1 MEPLF
6 VTEGISDK
14 KFLNETIPVLRKNSI
29 FFTNNF
35 VLLLLILNM
44 GFLGGWAQSHF
55 EDYSFLFPI
64 PIPFTLLYFLCY
76 FFIPR
81 QRIHKLLKQE
91 KNLLKENGFN
101 RISFFSDSFQVQTYK
116 TEIISDMIYPYTAI
130 ASVALTT
137 SLFCFSLKINKKNY
151 ILSFNKN
158 SFIKGNATD
167 FILFLKSESLL
178 Q

>member
-1 MEPLF
+1 
-6 VTEGISDK
+6 
-14 KFLNETIPVLRKNSI
+14 
-29 FFTNNF
+29 
-35 VLLLLILNM
+35 
-44 GFLGGWAQSHF
+44 
-55 EDYSFLFPI
+55 
-64 PIPFTLLYFLCY
+64 
-76 FFIPR
+76 
-81 QRIHKLLKQE
+81 
-91 KNLLKENGFN
+91 
-101 RISFFSDSFQVQTYK
+101 
-116 TEIISDMIYPYTAI
+116 MIYPYTAI